1 MNSQNEV
8 FVKKFD
14 SKIKE
19 NILATN
25 VHFFERK
32 AIGVAVSGGADSV
45 SLLISLSH
53 LSKQY
58 NFPLRVISVNHNI
71 RKYEESFA
79 DVKYVEFLCDS
90 IKKDNVEEA
99 KFNLIPINLSD
110 HACLICEIE
119 ANKDK

>member
-79 DVKYVEFLCDS
+79 DV
-90 IKKDNVEEA
+90 
-99 KFNLIPINLSD
+99 
-110 HACLICEIE
+110 
-119 ANKDK
+119 